1 MSKVMKVVVT
11 GGSNGIGKA
20 IIDKFLYENENTL
33 NNITFDIHN
42 IDINEPDKTYFT
54 KFNYRYHYADV
65 SDYDNLPNIPF
76 VDILINNAGVQNSG
90 KDIDVNLKGTINTTN
105 KYGLNPD
112 IKSIVNVAS
121 VSAHN
126 GAEFPEY
133 VASKGGMLSYTKAIA
148 KDIAGFGATCN
159 SISPGGV
166 ITDLNSQV
174 MCDADKWNQIIDM
187 TPLKKWASAEE
198 IAEWVYFMS
207 VINKSMTGQ
216 DILIDNGEMINHK
229 FIW

>member
-1 MSKVMKVVVT
+1 MSKIIEVVVT
-11 GGSNGIGKA
+11 GGSKGIGKA
-20 IIDKFLYENENTL
+20 IIDKFLNENENL
-33 NNITFDIHN
+33 YSDYTFDIHN
-42 IDINEPDKTYFT
+42 IDITEPPKSYFT
-54 KFNYRYHYADV
+54 KFNYHYHYADV
-65 SDYDNLPNIPF
+65 SDYDSLPNISF
-76 VDILINNAGVQNSG
+76 VDILINNAGVQDSG
-90 KDIDVNLKGTINTTN
+90 NDIDINLKGTINTTN
-105 KYGLNPD
+105 KYGLQPN
-112 IKSIVNVAS
+112 IRSIVNVAS

-174 MCDADKWNQIIDM
+174 MRDADKWNQIMSM
-187 TPLKKWASAEE
+187 TPLKKWAVAEE

-229 FIW
+229 FVW

>member
-1 MSKVMKVVVT
+1 MSRVIRVVVT

-20 IIDKFLYENENTL
+20 IVDKFLNENENSYSEY
-33 NNITFDIHN
+33 TFDVYN
-42 IDINEPDKTYFT
+42 IDIFEPSKEYFN
-54 KFNYRYHYADV
+54 KFNYHYYFADV
-65 SDYDNLPNIPF
+65 SDYSSLPNIPYA
-76 VDILINNAGVQNSG
+76 DILINNAGVQDSG
-90 KDIDVNLKGTINTTN
+90 KDIDINLKGTINTTN
-105 KYGLNPD
+105 KYGLQPD

-166 ITDLNSQV
+166 ITDLNAKVIYDS
-174 MCDADKWNQIIDM
+174 DKWNEILSM
-187 TPLKKWASAEE
+187 TPLKKWAAAEE

-229 FIW
+229 FVW

>member
-1 MSKVMKVVVT
+1 MSKVMRVVVT

-20 IIDKFLYENENTL
+20 IVDKFLNENENPYSDY
-33 NNITFDIHN
+33 TFDVYN
-42 IDINEPDKTYFT
+42 IDVECPHKKYTDKEY
-54 KFNYRYHYADV
+54 YRHILADV

-76 VDILINNAGVQNSG
+76 VDILINNAGVQDSG
-90 KDIDVNLKGTINTTN
+90 NDIDINLKGTINTTK
-105 KYGLNPD
+105 KYGLHPD

-148 KDIAGFGATCN
+148 KDIADFGATCN

-174 MCDADKWNQIIDM
+174 ICDTDKWNQIMNM
-187 TPLKKWASAEE
+187 TPLKKWATAEE

-229 FIW
+229 FVW